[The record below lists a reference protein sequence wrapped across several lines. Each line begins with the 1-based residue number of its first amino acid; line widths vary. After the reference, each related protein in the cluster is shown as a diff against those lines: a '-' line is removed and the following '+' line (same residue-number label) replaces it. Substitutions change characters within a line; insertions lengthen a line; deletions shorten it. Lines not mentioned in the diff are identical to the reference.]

1 MIKTI
6 KIYKMKKL
14 MTLVLLF
21 TFIAIS
27 AQEKSK
33 NKKVAIKVSGIC
45 DMCKSRIEKAAF
57 KTKGVKSAEWSSE
70 SQSLSLVINERKT
83 DVLTIQKSMAAIGH
97 DTEGVQATNDAY
109 NSLHGCCK
117 YERTFGVENSC
128 AKDCTKPCCKDKEKK
143 ACCASKPVKTSCAAK
158 K

>member
-1 MIKTI
+1 MKTI

-14 MTLVLLF
+14 LTFVLLF
-21 TFIAIS
+21 TVIAIN

-33 NKKVAIKVSGIC
+33 SKKVAIKVSGIC

-70 SQSLSLVINERKT
+70 TQNLSLVINERKT

-97 DTEGVQATNDAY
+97 DTEGVQATNEAY

-117 YERTFGVENSC
+117 YERTFGVVNSC
-128 AKDCTKPCCKDKEKK
+128 GDDCAKPCCKDKVKK
-143 ACCASKPVKTSCAAK
+143 SCCASKAVKSSCSDK